1 MRERESERERERE
14 RERGRLELGWAGW
27 ELRDVRR
34 SLLEGEL
41 IWRGPAAG
49 MSRREEAEPS
59 VGWAGLMDGET

>member
-1 MRERESERERERE
+1 MRERE
-14 RERGRLELGWAGW
+14 RLELGWAGW

-41 IWRGPAAG
+41 IWRGPEAG
-49 MSRREEAEPS
+49 MSMREEADPS